1 MDVPTYQIHN
11 VMKIFT
17 SRLIQEGRGRDT
29 HSTRRQAETIAEAK
43 RRAIA
48 TRVTA
53 EIFNH
58 LNQSGIASNRG
69 VALGLPEESQ
79 ADPPRN
85 KATEFTYRVIDAA
98 NNERTASLSV
108 EDPSFLIG
116 RIEDLADDDR

>member
-17 SRLIQEGRGRDT
+17 SRLIKEGSGRDPR
-29 HSTRRQAETIAEAK
+29 SFRRQAEMMAEAK

-53 EIFNH
+53 EVFNR

-69 VALGLPEESQ
+69 VALGLPVEAP

-85 KATEFTYRVIDAA
+85 QPTEFTYRIIDAE

-108 EDPSFLIG
+108 EDPSFLTG